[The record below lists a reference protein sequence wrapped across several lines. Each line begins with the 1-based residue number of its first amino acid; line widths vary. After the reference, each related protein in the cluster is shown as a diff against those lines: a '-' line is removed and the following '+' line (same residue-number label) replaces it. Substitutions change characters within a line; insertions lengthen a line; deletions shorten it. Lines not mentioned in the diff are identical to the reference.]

1 MKRGFL
7 KTLLRIA
14 VFVTLLTALL
24 SSLVGESQPWSHVS
38 AAAIQNDS
46 KVPGH
51 REARK
56 AMRAGKCEEAA
67 NIYERLVELD
77 AGDLKAWLGAS
88 FAYLKLSDYVRCF
101 DAATSVLTRDRT
113 NARAFAL
120 AGVALLRLGY
130 LKQATA
136 ALQSAITLDPK
147 EALAYGGAAE
157 LDYYEGRVNE
167 ARRWSLY
174 AHNLD
179 QNEPDYLIT
188 YARASS
194 RAEDFKEAADAYE
207 RFLQIAQARDAE
219 RRDRI
224 RGLISFYRQ
233 LAGLRIHQLAG
244 AEHTDAPFYLGTD
257 RRPYLRVKLNGRDAL
272 FVIDTGSGFTVISRE
287 AAKRFGVQEIARG
300 GHSQGV
306 GGTGKFPIVY
316 GLIKSIDIGAATLRM
331 APCFI
336 RSFHGETERAA
347 DERADGFIGL
357 SILSRYLTELDYEEG
372 RLRLDRREGSS
383 LPEAGPGVT
392 VVPFRTTQNG
402 LISIEAEIDG
412 ANTVNAILDSGAS
425 SMVISTAAVDRF
437 KLHDQI
443 IKGETRS
450 VTGAAGITPNVA
462 LLRIS
467 NCRVSS
473 TERSNLQAL
482 IMDLKAINETSG
494 FEQSAI
500 LGGDFLRHCRLTID
514 FGRGRVAFST
524 TAQGRP
530 NNLASSTFLTRSAT
544 LNW

>member
-1 MKRGFL
+1 MVFRAVSFG
-7 KTLLRIA
+7 A
-14 VFVTLLTALL
+14 VFAALL
-24 SSLVGESQPWSHVS
+24 IPLAWQPASHVS
-38 AAAIQNDS
+38 AATIQKDS
-46 KVPGH
+46 KAPNH
-51 REARK
+51 RDARK
-56 AMRAGKCEEAA
+56 VMREGKVEAA
-67 NIYERLVELD
+67 AKIYERLIELD
-77 AGDLKAWLGAS
+77 ASDSKAWLGAS

-101 DAATSVLTRDRT
+101 DAASNVLSSERT

-136 ALQSAITLDPK
+136 ALRSAITLDPR

-174 AHNLD
+174 AHDLD
-179 QNEPDYLIT
+179 PNEPDYLIT

-207 RFLQIAQARDAE
+207 RFLQIVQERDAE

-233 LAGLRIHQLAG
+233 LSGLRIHQLAG
-244 AEHTDAPFYLGTD
+244 AERTDAPFHLGTD
-257 RRPYLRVKLNGRDAL
+257 RRPYLRVKLNGREAL

-336 RSFHGETERAA
+336 RSFHGEAERSAE
-347 DERADGFIGL
+347 ERADGFIGL

-372 RLRLDRREGSS
+372 SLRLDRRQGRS

-425 SMVISTAAVDRF
+425 SMVISAAAVDRF

-473 TERSNLQAL
+473 TERSDLQAL
-482 IMDLKAINETSG
+482 ILDLKAINETSG

-514 FGRGRVAFST
+514 FDRGQVAIST
-524 TAQGRP
+524 TPR
-530 NNLASSTFLTRSAT
+530 LKLHTSTSGAL
-544 LNW
+544 LVMP